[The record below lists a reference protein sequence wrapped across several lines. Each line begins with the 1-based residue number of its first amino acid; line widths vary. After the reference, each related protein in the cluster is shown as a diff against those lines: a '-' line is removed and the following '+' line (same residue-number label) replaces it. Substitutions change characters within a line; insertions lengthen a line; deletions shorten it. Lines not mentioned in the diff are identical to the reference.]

1 MFRRHRGLLYKG
13 IGHAARI
20 TGPVPGQEI
29 IMSIEIARAYLEKH
43 GMADR
48 IREFDVSSATV
59 ELAAKAVGVEPARIC
74 KTLSFKLKDGTGILV
89 QAAGD
94 ARVDNKKYK
103 NYFGE
108 KARMLSPE
116 EVPEYTNHEI
126 GGVCA
131 FGVTRDDVRIYCD
144 ESMKRFKT
152 VFPACGSSNSAAEFT
167 PDELFDVSRSL
178 AWIDVCKLP
187 EV

>member
-1 MFRRHRGLLYKG
+1 
-13 IGHAARI
+13 
-20 TGPVPGQEI
+20 
-29 IMSIEIARAYLEKH
+29 MSIEIARAYLEKM

-89 QAAGD
+89 QVAGD

-116 EVPEYTNHEI
+116 EVPQYTNHEI

-144 ESMKRFKT
+144 ESMKRFES

-167 PDELFDVSRSL
+167 PDELFEVSRSL

-187 EV
+187 GPAAE

>member
-1 MFRRHRGLLYKG
+1 
-13 IGHAARI
+13 
-20 TGPVPGQEI
+20 
-29 IMSIEIARAYLEKH
+29 MSIEIARAYLESL
-43 GMADR
+43 GLADR
-48 IREFDVSSATV
+48 VREFDVSSATV

-89 QAAGD
+89 QVAGD

-103 NYFGE
+103 EYFGE
-108 KARMLSPE
+108 KAKMLSPE

-167 PDELFDVSRSL
+167 PDELFEASRSL
-178 AWIDVCKLP
+178 AWIDISKLP
-187 EV
+187 EPAAE